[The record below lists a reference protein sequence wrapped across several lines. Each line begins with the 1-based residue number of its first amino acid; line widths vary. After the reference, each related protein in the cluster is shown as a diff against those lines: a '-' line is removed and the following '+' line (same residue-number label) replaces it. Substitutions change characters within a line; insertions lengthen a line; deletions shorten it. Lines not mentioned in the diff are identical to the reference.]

1 MHSPRK
7 QPSFTLI
14 EVLLATFVLVSAV
27 YVLSNLQIRS
37 MFRVLSDRE
46 EVERVFLVKRDF
58 YSVFIK
64 GKAKIK
70 KAVTKLEE
78 PDVKIVTDAVD
89 FSGKSSF
96 KSLKNKLQLV
106 QTEGTWKS
114 GPFNRSLKIVGFV
127 LKPEE
132 KEQKK

>member
-1 MHSPRK
+1 MYSPRK
-7 QPSFTLI
+7 QPGFTLI

-46 EVERVFLVKRDF
+46 EVERIFLVKRDF
-58 YSVFIK
+58 YSVFSK
-64 GKAKIK
+64 GEAKIK
-70 KAVTKLEE
+70 KVVTKLEE
-78 PDVKIVTDAVD
+78 PDVKIVTDAVEL
-89 FSGKSSF
+89 SGKSSF

-114 GPFNRSLKIVGFV
+114 GPLNRSLKIVGFV